1 MGCTH
6 SVPASSR
13 SHTRPCRVPPLDL
26 TGLTN
31 HEERGCVHVARAKHG
46 QSSNPSSMRG
56 DTPTAACGAT
66 KGYAA
71 SPSGGTMDLAAR
83 LGLESTSMQRSSS
96 MEPSANPS
104 MRERW
109 RTSALSPSFV
119 SEFTRAPYPDS
130 PKTPASCRDVP
141 SFFEDSLGSNSS
153 SGGSTHTW
161 ISETMWTAG
170 PAPAQKQRRSSN
182 PTIARFESQQRLRA
196 MRLVPR
202 TSRQRSQ
209 SQDDSPAAVR
219 DVTGSPGHQADSQ
232 RAGRRADAIRLGE
245 TATPVVAGS
254 TASGE
259 RLRPISN
266 DSDDTNASSNVSE
279 ASSATDATHS
289 TVDDNTDHSHRAGGR
304 FDWGAPRLRHTF
316 TEHDDDAGSGCWC
329 ATCDHHDGISD
340 SAVAWCY
347 PTSDPTS
354 ASN

>member
-6 SVPASSR
+6 SAPASSR
-13 SHTRPCRVPPLDL
+13 SHTRPCVPPLDL
-26 TGLTN
+26 TALTN
-31 HEERGCVHVARAKHG
+31 PEERGCVHVAPAKHNHG
-46 QSSNPSSMRG
+46 G
-56 DTPTAACGAT
+56 YTPTAACDIT
-66 KGYAA
+66 KGYAT

-83 LGLESTSMQRSSS
+83 LGLESTSMQRSAS

-109 RTSALSPSFV
+109 RTSALSPSFA
-119 SEFTRAPYPDS
+119 SEFTRAGHLDS

-141 SFFEDSLGSNSS
+141 SFFEDSLGSNFS

-161 ISETMWTAG
+161 ISETMWAAG
-170 PAPAQKQRRSSN
+170 PAPAGKQRRSSN
-182 PTIARFESQQRLRA
+182 PSIARFESEQRLRA

-209 SQDDSPAAVR
+209 SQDDSPAAR
-219 DVTGSPGHQADSQ
+219 HASRSPVHQADTQ

-245 TATPVVAGS
+245 TATPVVTGS

-266 DSDDTNASSNVSE
+266 VSDDTNASSDVSV

-289 TVDDNTDHSHRAGGR
+289 TGDDNTDHSHRAGGR

-340 SAVAWCY
+340 TAVAWCY
-347 PTSDPTS
+347 PTGDPTS